1 MKIII
6 SPAKKMKESE
16 FAFNIETVPHFINES
31 NLIRS
36 KLMSFSTEDL
46 KEVYTCSDAIAKSA
60 YSLLRKTYSVQALL
74 AYDGIQYKYLSANT
88 LNMNILSHLQ
98 SYFITARLSRQAKI

>member
-16 FAFNIETVPHFINES
+16 FSFNIETVPHFINES

-46 KEVYTCSDAIAKSA
+46 KEVYSCSDA
-60 YSLLRKTYSVQALL
+60 L
-74 AYDGIQYKYLSANT
+74 
-88 LNMNILSHLQ
+88 
-98 SYFITARLSRQAKI
+98 